1 MCIYIYISMSI
12 IEKVFKYEVTELPVI
27 KYEDEIWFKAVVV
40 ATILKYT
47 NQRKAIHDHVDPEDK
62 RKLSKSKRNKSFRLK
77 TDPLILKEMC
87 IYISMS
93 IIEKVFKYEENEI
106 TVIKCRDK
114 IWFRGKDIAK
124 ALGYE
129 KTRNAIL
136 KHVNDDDKSILEDLR
151 RGPQIR
157 APFKN
162 EQGGSIFINESGL
175 YSLIFGSK
183 LESAKVFKRWVTSE
197 VLPSIR
203 KTGRYDYCMNHKY
216 NNTLT
221 FKIENE
227 TDLHVK
233 VVSFLKKRY
242 PHSLFTVTLGENQ
255 DTAFKRIDSFKK
267 GYLRGSPDLIINNL
281 HKHYTGFCIEFK
293 NPKGNGILSPDQSMM
308 LRQYQNNGF
317 KILVSNDYDQII
329 EQIIEYFRDVRI
341 KCSYCPRRF
350 NSSQSLS
357 NHIKSFHKL

>member
-1 MCIYIYISMSI
+1 MSI
-12 IEKVFKYEVTELPVI
+12 IEKVFKYEATELPVI

-40 ATILKYT
+40 ATILRYT
-47 NQRKAIHDHVDPEDK
+47 NQRKAIRYHVDPEDK
-62 RKLSKSKRNKSFRLK
+62 IKLSELMSKSKRNKSFRLK
-77 TDPLILKEMC
+77 TDPLKG
-87 IYISMS
+87 
-93 IIEKVFKYEENEI
+93 NEGNS
-106 TVIKCRDK
+106 V
-114 IWFRGKDIAK
+114 
-124 ALGYE
+124 Y
-129 KTRNAIL
+129 
-136 KHVNDDDKSILEDLR
+136 
-151 RGPQIR
+151 
-157 APFKN
+157 
-162 EQGGSIFINESGL
+162 INESGL
-175 YSLIFGSK
+175 YSLVLRSK
-183 LESAKVFKRWVTSE
+183 LESAKEFKRWVTSQ

-255 DTAFKRIDSFKK
+255 DTAHKRINSFKK

-293 NPKGNGILSPDQSMM
+293 SPKGNGVLSPDQSMM

-317 KILVSNDYDQII
+317 KTLISNDYDQII

-350 NSSQSLS
+350 ISPQSLR
-357 NHIKSFHKL
+357 NHIKFVHKM

>member
-1 MCIYIYISMSI
+1 MCIYIRYSMSI
-12 IEKVFKYEVTELPVI
+12 IEKVF
-27 KYEDEIWFKAVVV
+27 
-40 ATILKYT
+40 
-47 NQRKAIHDHVDPEDK
+47 H
-62 RKLSKSKRNKSFRLK
+62 
-77 TDPLILKEMC
+77 
-87 IYISMS
+87 
-93 IIEKVFKYEENEI
+93 YEENEI
-106 TVIKCRDK
+106 TVIKCRDE

-129 KTRNAIL
+129 KLRNAIL

-175 YSLIFGSK
+175 YSLIFGSR
-183 LESAKVFKRWVTSE
+183 LESAKVFKRWVTKD

-203 KTGRYDYCMNHKY
+203 KTGRYDYCIDHKY
-216 NNTLT
+216 SNMLT

-227 TDLHVK
+227 MDLHVK

-281 HKHYTGFCIEFK
+281 HKHYTDFCIEFK
-293 NPKGNGILSPDQSMM
+293 SPKGNGVLSPDQSMI

-317 KILVSNDYDQII
+317 KTLVSNDYDHII
-329 EQIIEYFRDVRI
+329 EQVIEYFRNV
-341 KCSYCPRRF
+341 
-350 NSSQSLS
+350 
-357 NHIKSFHKL
+357 

>member
-1 MCIYIYISMSI
+1 MSI

-27 KYEDEIWFKAVVV
+27 KHEDEIWFKAVVV

-47 NQRKAIHDHVDPEDK
+47 NQRKAILDHVDPEDK
-62 RKLSKSKRNKSFRLK
+62 RKLSELMSKSKRNESLRLK
-77 TDPLILKEMC
+77 GNEGNT
-87 IYISMS
+87 IY
-93 IIEKVFKYEENEI
+93 
-106 TVIKCRDK
+106 
-114 IWFRGKDIAK
+114 
-124 ALGYE
+124 
-129 KTRNAIL
+129 
-136 KHVNDDDKSILEDLR
+136 
-151 RGPQIR
+151 
-157 APFKN
+157 
-162 EQGGSIFINESGL
+162 INESGL

-183 LESAKVFKRWVTSE
+183 LESAKEFKRWVTSQ
-197 VLPSIR
+197 VIPSIR

-255 DTAFKRIDSFKK
+255 DTVFKRIDSFKK

-293 NPKGNGILSPDQSMM
+293 SPKGNGVLSPDQSMI
-308 LRQYQNNGF
+308 LLQYQNNGF
-317 KILVSNDYDQII
+317 KTLISNDHDQII

-350 NSSQSLS
+350 ISPQSLR
-357 NHIKSFHKL
+357 NHIKFVHKM

>member
-1 MCIYIYISMSI
+1 MCIYISMSI

-47 NQRKAIHDHVDPEDK
+47 NQRKAIRDHVDPEDK
-62 RKLSKSKRNKSFRLK
+62 RKLSEIGLGSKRNESFPFK
-77 TDPLILKEMC
+77 GNGGEC
-87 IYISMS
+87 IY
-93 IIEKVFKYEENEI
+93 
-106 TVIKCRDK
+106 
-114 IWFRGKDIAK
+114 
-124 ALGYE
+124 
-129 KTRNAIL
+129 
-136 KHVNDDDKSILEDLR
+136 
-151 RGPQIR
+151 
-157 APFKN
+157 
-162 EQGGSIFINESGL
+162 INESGL
-175 YSLIFGSK
+175 YSLILRSK
-183 LESAKVFKRWVTSE
+183 LESAKEFKRWLTSQ

-203 KTGRYDYCMNHKY
+203 KTDRYDYCMNRKY

-267 GYLRGSPDLIINNL
+267 GYLRGSLDLIINNL
-281 HKHYTGFCIEFK
+281 HKRYSGFAIEFK
-293 NPKGNGILSPDQSMM
+293 SPKGNGVLSPDQSKM

-317 KILVSNDYDQII
+317 KTLVSNDYDQII
-329 EQIIEYFRDVRI
+329 EQIIEYFRDVRLL
-341 KCSYCPRRF
+341 CSHCLRRF
-350 NSSQSLS
+350 ISPQSLR
-357 NHIKSFHKL
+357 NHIKFIHKM